1 MQMKLFSKTELPSEE
16 ETEMRKRLLEDIDFV
31 SQRLERIREAFDMTS
46 EPELVD
52 ALIYE
57 EKAMRSRFDY
67 LIRIA
72 KENNIKCRIGIQK

>member
-1 MQMKLFSKTELPSEE
+1 MKLFSKTEPSQNAEN
-16 ETEMRKRLLEDIDFV
+16 EMRKHILEDIEFV
-31 SQRLERIREAFDMTS
+31 SQRLERIRESYDMTS

>member
-1 MQMKLFSKTELPSEE
+1 MKLFSKTEPSQDAEN
-16 ETEMRKRLLEDIDFV
+16 EMRKHILEDIEFV
-31 SQRLERIREAFDMTS
+31 SQRLERIRESYDMTS

>member
-1 MQMKLFSKTELPSEE
+1 MKLFSKTEPPPDTEN
-16 ETEMRKRLLEDIDFV
+16 EMRKRLLEDIDFV
-31 SQRLERIREAFDMTS
+31 SQRLERIQESYDMTS

-57 EKAMRSRFDY
+57 EMAMRSRFSY

>member
-1 MQMKLFSKTELPSEE
+1 
-16 ETEMRKRLLEDIDFV
+16 MRKQLLEDIDRV
-31 SQRLERIREAFDMTS
+31 SRQLEHIRQVYDMTS

-57 EKAMRSRFDY
+57 EKAMRSRFSY

-72 KENNIKCRIGIQK
+72 KENNIKCRIGIEK

>member
-1 MQMKLFSKTELPSEE
+1 MKLFSKLDPSAEE
-16 ETEMRKRLLEDIDFV
+16 ENEMRKRLLDDIDFV
-31 SQRLERIREAFDMTS
+31 SQRLERIQESYDMTS

-57 EKAMRSRFDY
+57 EMAMRSRFSY

>member
-1 MQMKLFSKTELPSEE
+1 MKLFSKADPAEAEKN
-16 ETEMRKRLLEDIDFV
+16 EMRKQLLEDIDRV
-31 SQRLERIREAFDMTS
+31 SRQLEHIRQVYDMTS

-57 EKAMRSRFDY
+57 EKAMRSRFSY

-72 KENNIKCRIGIQK
+72 KENNIKCRIGIEK

>member
-1 MQMKLFSKTELPSEE
+1 MKLFAGPEPEAAEE
-16 ETEMRKRLLEDIDFV
+16 KEMRKRLLEDIEFV
-31 SQRLERIREAFDMTS
+31 SQRLERIQESYDMTS

-57 EKAMRSRFDY
+57 EMAMRSRFSY

>member
-1 MQMKLFSKTELPSEE
+1 MKLFEKKDPDRQEE
-16 ETEMRKRLLEDIDFV
+16 MEFRRQILEDLDYV
-31 SQRLERIREAFDMTS
+31 SERLERIRESYDMTS

-57 EKAMRSRFDY
+57 EKALRSRFDY

-72 KENNIKCRIGIQK
+72 KEKNIKCRISIRE

>member
-1 MQMKLFSKTELPSEE
+1 MKLFKKRDPERLAEDE
-16 ETEMRKRLLEDIDFV
+16 FRKQILEDLDFV
-31 SQRLERIREAFDMTS
+31 SQRLLRIQESYDMTA

-57 EKAMRSRFDY
+57 EKALRSRFDY

-72 KENNIKCRIGIQK
+72 KEKNIKCTIGIRE

>member
-1 MQMKLFSKTELPSEE
+1 MKLFSKADPAAEE
-16 ETEMRKRLLEDIDFV
+16 EKEMRKQLLEDIDRV
-31 SQRLERIREAFDMTS
+31 SRQLEHIRQVYDMTS

-57 EKAMRSRFDY
+57 EKAMRSRFSY

-72 KENNIKCRIGIQK
+72 KENNIKCRIGIEK

>member
-1 MQMKLFSKTELPSEE
+1 MKLFVKKNADGQEE
-16 ETEMRKRLLEDIDFV
+16 NEFRRQILEDLDYV
-31 SQRLERIREAFDMTS
+31 SERLERIRESYDMTS

-57 EKAMRSRFDY
+57 EKALRSRFDY

-72 KENNIKCRIGIQK
+72 KEKNIKCRIGIRE

>member
-1 MQMKLFSKTELPSEE
+1 MRLFEKKDPAEREEKEFRRQILDDLDYVSE
-16 ETEMRKRLLEDIDFV
+16 
-31 SQRLERIREAFDMTS
+31 RLERIRESYDMTS

-57 EKAMRSRFDY
+57 EKALRSRFDY

-72 KENNIKCRIGIQK
+72 KEKNIKCRIGIRE

>member
-1 MQMKLFSKTELPSEE
+1 MKLFAKSEPPPDQGS
-16 ETEMRKRLLEDIDFV
+16 EMRKRLLDDIDHV
-31 SQRLERIREAFDMTS
+31 TKRLENIRETYDMTS

-57 EKAMRSRFDY
+57 EKAMRSRFSY

>member
-1 MQMKLFSKTELPSEE
+1 MSMKLFSKAAGYENP
-16 ETEMRKRLLEDIDFV
+16 EMKKRLLEDIDYV
-31 SQRLERIREAFDMTS
+31 SKRLENIRECYDMTS

-72 KENNIKCRIGIQK
+72 KENNIKCRIFIRE